1 MNAIA
6 ECCISYEEY
15 LRLEEASGQKHEYLN
30 GRIYAMAGGTPSHSA
45 VATNIVGALF
55 SRLRGKPC
63 RPFNSDLRVKV
74 EATGLRTYPDVTV
87 ACPPERYDERD
98 SNSLLNPT
106 VIFEV
111 LSPSTERYD
120 RTDKFDALKQ
130 TPELRDYV
138 LVSPDRVRV
147 EHLRRGEGGEWIL
160 ESYTQRSQV
169 LVLASIGVEVPLDE
183 IYDRLELPEG
193 LRVMHGDVL
202 DAAGVA

>member
-1 MNAIA
+1 MEAIA
-6 ECCISYEEY
+6 ERYISEEEY
-15 LRLEEASGQKHEYLN
+15 VRLEENSAHKHEYLD
-30 GRIYAMAGGTPSHSA
+30 GRIYAMAGGTPGHSA
-45 VATNIVGALF
+45 VGTNIAGALF
-55 SRLRGKPC
+55 SRLRGRPC

-74 EATGLRTYPDVTV
+74 EATGLRTYPDITV
-87 ACPPERYDERD
+87 VCPPERYDERD

-130 TPELRDYV
+130 IPSLHDYI

-147 EHLRRGEGGEWIL
+147 EHLRRGESGEWIL

-169 LVLASIGVEVPLDE
+169 LALASIGVEVPLDE
-183 IYDRLELPEG
+183 IYDRLDVPEG
-193 LRVMHGDVL
+193 LRVTHEDTTEA
-202 DAAGVA
+202 DA